1 MAKRMYT
8 HCYKRVT
15 KILLMDG
22 ERYVGRNGLGPRII
36 RKLERINLYI
46 YPVTEL
52 LSSKGRKLSAVSL
65 TIV

>member
-1 MAKRMYT
+1 MYT

-22 ERYVGRNGLGPRII
+22 ERYVERNGLGTGIM

-46 YPVTEL
+46 L
-52 LSSKGRKLSAVSL
+52 
-65 TIV
+65 